1 MSSSNGQPPESPLQP
16 PLYSPLPEREP
27 PRWQVTSSNYLVN
40 HWRGEL
46 PLGTAFWLNG
56 FLLSLASSGVLL
68 LVMGNWDYL
77 PYETVALIFWAI
89 VVVVFVPLS
98 VWQVVGIWRSAD
110 RHEERGG
117 KPVWAI
123 LAKIWI
129 VLGLLR
135 LVVGVLV

>member
-1 MSSSNGQPPESPLQP
+1 MTSYNDKPTDAPDPP
-16 PLYSPLPEREP
+16 PLYSPLPEREA
-27 PRWQVTSSNYLVN
+27 PRWKVTSSNYLVN

-46 PLGTAFWLNG
+46 PLGVAFWLNG
-56 FLLSLASSGVLL
+56 FLLSLGSSGLLL

-77 PYETVALIFWAI
+77 PYETVSLIFWAI

-110 RHEERGG
+110 RHQQRGG
-117 KPVWAI
+117 QAIWAT
-123 LAKIWI
+123 LAKVAI